1 MPKKLAP
8 KIDIERCVGCGYCV
22 VICPEKALKLV
33 KGKAILA
40 NVNACE
46 SEGKCIAACPTKA
59 IWQLEP
65 QEY

>member
-1 MPKKLAP
+1 MPKKLVP

-22 VICPEKALKLV
+22 VICPAKALKLV
-33 KGKAILA
+33 KGKAL
-40 NVNACE
+40 VNTDACA
-46 SEGKCIAACPTKA
+46 SEGKCIAVCPTKA